1 MDKLIRDLAIARR
14 TVQRFKDDIAAVE
27 AEIEAQYGERL
38 GHLKDSLRLSQDD
51 VLEYEQRVRDAALE
65 SYQADGNKHPHPA
78 ITVKVFTYLL
88 YDEGVALDY
97 CIQHLQ
103 STLKMDKTKFEKVAK
118 VVKPDFVEIG
128 QEPKP
133 TIARDLSEY
142 E

>member
-14 TVQRFKDDIAAVE
+14 DVSDFKDCIEAVKK
-27 AEIEAQYGERL
+27 EIEKEYGKELSDLNEELSLAQARANDAERAI
-38 GHLKDSLRLSQDD
+38 R
-51 VLEYEQRVRDAALE
+51 EAALE
-65 SYQADGNKHPHPA
+65 SYQADGNKHPHPT

-97 CIQHLQ
+97 CIQHLP
-103 STLKMDKTKFEKVAK
+103 SALKMDKTKFEKVAK
-118 VVKPDFVEIG
+118 VVQPDFVEIG